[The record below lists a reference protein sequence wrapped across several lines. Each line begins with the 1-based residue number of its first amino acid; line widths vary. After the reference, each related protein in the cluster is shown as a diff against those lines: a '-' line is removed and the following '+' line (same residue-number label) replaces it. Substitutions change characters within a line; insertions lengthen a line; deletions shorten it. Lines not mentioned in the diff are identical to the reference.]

1 MNILI
6 VCAIFFSCLIIG
18 FRHGGL
24 GVFVLFLCAFCFVWG
39 GSFYSETVAEKAKNG
54 DLVNIQG
61 KYYSVKYVKDEVKR

>member
-6 VCAIFFSCLIIG
+6 ILVIFTLCLVIG
-18 FRHGGL
+18 FRDGGL

-39 GSFYSETVAEKAKNG
+39 SSFYSETVAEKAKNG

-61 KYYSVKYVKDEVKR
+61 KYYSVKYVKDEVK